1 MEEQGSSVLGIK
13 HLLTL
18 PGSKEFFLMTGAAE
32 AQGKQFGSA
41 ASTAA
46 VNKRPATA
54 ATAASLMTRRMALR
68 FRCSSLK

>member
-1 MEEQGSSVLGIK
+1 
-13 HLLTL
+13 
-18 PGSKEFFLMTGAAE
+18 MTGAAE